1 MNWRLIF
8 SGLKSPGWAVFV
20 LVSIAAVVGIS
31 YWLMRLERKLVS
43 RRVGW
48 TLVTLRLLVLLTL
61 LIALLQPMLT
71 RQFDVT
77 QRGRIIVAID
87 ASLSMETQD
96 RHASLGEKLR
106 WAQALGMLG
115 NDDTRPLIDQWVT
128 AADAGQQP
136 DWLGT
141 NAPPANPVEQAAAES
156 REKQILESLEELSA
170 MPRVEFVR
178 RLLQSQPRQLLDR
191 LDEVMPI
198 DVRLFAREQQS
209 AAPAE
214 LPRLLQSERAELSPG
229 MTDALQMLQ
238 SVTSEEDAGQLR
250 GIILISDGRQTV
262 PGDISGAAQ
271 RLASLGVP
279 VFSVPIGSRLPP
291 RDLSIAAVDAP
302 EAVFL
307 NDKATLRAIIGTSGF
322 EGEPLTVRLEK
333 DGVTVDQQS
342 VTPFSDNATVTFS
355 IPSDKPGRFDYKL
368 VTEVQSGELRDDNN
382 VRDVSLQVVDNKAR
396 VMVLEGDARWEFRY
410 LHNLLERDK
419 QVEPRTV
426 LFRQPYLNLL
436 NQPYI
441 ATKLPAVDI
450 FREQLARTDLLI
462 VGDVSPTQMDAGVW
476 EMIEQAVTRD
486 GLTLVIIPGR
496 RDMPHS
502 FQSPT
507 LSALLPVTDFR
518 QRTAEQFLPTARDSD
533 QTVYRLTLT
542 PEAQSLPMFQ
552 LAKDPTLKDSSL
564 SSLPG
569 HPWIYRGVAKPGASV
584 WATSSIAGINVSP
597 EPTLVHH
604 DYGFGQVVW
613 MGIDSTWRWRLRAGD
628 EWHYKFWGQLIRW
641 AARNKAA
648 AGNDDVRMTLSDV
661 VVDQA
666 ETVEAVVRWNPKLVP
681 QLQGASIEVVAEP
694 IKPGDRGDP
703 ELQDELKA
711 GAVDSKT
718 IRLATALKPSPEAPE
733 RYTGQLPKLSPGAW
747 RIQLRVTGGTLQMK
761 ETVQS
766 EILVRAQ
773 VSAELA
779 DVSCNR
785 QLLKQLSDLS
795 GGQMVEPFDS
805 EQLVSLIQ
813 PKEQTASKIQ
823 ERTLWDHWLLLLIF
837 FTLLTSE
844 WVIRKLNGLP

>member
-8 SGLKSPGWAVFV
+8 SGFKSPGWAVFV

-48 TLVTLRLLVLLTL
+48 TLVALRLLVLFTL

-115 NDDTRPLIDQWVT
+115 NEDTRQLIDQWVT

-191 LDEVMPI
+191 LGEVMPI
-198 DVRLFAREQQS
+198 DVRLFAREQQ
-209 AAPAE
+209 AADPAE
-214 LPRLLQSERAELSPG
+214 LPRLLQSERAELTPG
-229 MTDALQMLQ
+229 MTDALQMLK

-302 EAVFL
+302 ETVFL

-396 VMVLEGDARWEFRY
+396 VVVLEGDARWEFRY
-410 LHNLLERDK
+410 LLNLLERDK
-419 QVEPRTV
+419 QVEPQTV

-441 ATKLPAVDI
+441 ASKLPVVDV

-462 VGDVSPTQMDAGVW
+462 VGDVSPTQVDAGVW

-486 GLTLVIIPGR
+486 GLTLVVIPGR

-502 FQSPT
+502 FQSPA

-542 PEAQSLPMFQ
+542 PEAQSLAMFQ
-552 LAKDPTLKDSSL
+552 LARDPRLKDSSL
-564 SSLPG
+564 PSLPG
-569 HPWIYRGVAKPGASV
+569 HPWIYGGTAKPGAAV
-584 WATSSIAGINVSP
+584 WVTSSISGVNVSP

-641 AARNKAA
+641 AARNKSA

-666 ETVEAVVRWNPKLVP
+666 ETVEAVVRWNPRLVP
-681 QLQGASIEVVAEP
+681 QLQGAIIEVVAEP
-694 IKPGDRGDP
+694 IEPGDQGDP

-718 IRLATALKPSPEAPE
+718 VRLATSLKPSSEAPE

-747 RIQLRVTGGTLQMK
+747 RIQLKVTGGTLQMK

-795 GGQMVEPFDS
+795 GGQMIEPFDS